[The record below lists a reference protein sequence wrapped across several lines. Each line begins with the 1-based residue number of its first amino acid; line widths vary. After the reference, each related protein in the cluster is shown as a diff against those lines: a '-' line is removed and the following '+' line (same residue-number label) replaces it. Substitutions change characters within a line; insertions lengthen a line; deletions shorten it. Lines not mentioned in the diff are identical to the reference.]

1 MCNSKHLKHMKRM
14 KHVLPTDIALSW
26 DVENVF
32 DVPTDANGLASTGTN
47 NVTLRGGGGAGPPE
61 GTV

>member
-1 MCNSKHLKHMKRM
+1 MKRM